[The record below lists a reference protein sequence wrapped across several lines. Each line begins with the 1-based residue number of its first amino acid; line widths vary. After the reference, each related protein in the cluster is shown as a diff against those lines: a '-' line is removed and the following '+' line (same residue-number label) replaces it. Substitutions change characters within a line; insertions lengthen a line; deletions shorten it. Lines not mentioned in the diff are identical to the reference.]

1 MKAKSG
7 TGSYLK
13 REIRTRPQLAE
24 EEKMKKKRLTFLFV
38 SLLAL
43 CMFLI
48 NSAFAAEPIVTWKV
62 FSPFFVGSWENK
74 TAQTW
79 TDDIFKISG
88 GRMKIE
94 FSAPVAGETFPDL
107 FKATQDGMI
116 DAAYTWPGLLIGKYP
131 AGALFAG
138 TPAFFDL
145 MGYYTWMHAY
155 GGKEL
160 FQETY
165 GDALKVFPANLFLAK
180 VGAWTNKKIETMDDF
195 KGLKYRTS
203 DRAWHRTGDLIW
215 GKILTEKGASPIK
228 MPYGTQAAGSL
239 RSGTLDAAEG
249 NTPWGDMSIRFHK
262 VAKFCYF
269 PGIQDFGGFL
279 ELIVNNQKWDALPP
293 DLKEIVKVA
302 CDATMARS
310 LTKWA
315 LDDAKVVKILRDE
328 GQVNITKFS
337 KEVQQEILDRF
348 VAHYDAVQDPM
359 FQKVWKSQ
367 KEFIKIYVPYMKL
380 QQVDAEVKLK

>member
-1 MKAKSG
+1 
-7 TGSYLK
+7 
-13 REIRTRPQLAE
+13 
-24 EEKMKKKRLTFLFV
+24 MKKNSVIGPVILT
-38 SLLAL
+38 LLVWVML
-43 CMFLI
+43 VGPT
-48 NSAFAAEPIVTWKV
+48 FAAEPIVTWKV
-62 FSPFFVGSWENK
+62 FSPFFIGSWENK
-74 TAQTW
+74 TAQIW
-79 TDDIFKISG
+79 TEDIFKISG
-88 GRMKIE
+88 GRMRIE
-94 FSAPVAGETFPDL
+94 LSAPVAGETFPDL
-107 FKATQDGMI
+107 FKATQDGTI

-160 FQETY
+160 WQETY
-165 GDALKVFPANLFLAK
+165 GNTVKVFPAGIFWAK
-180 VGAWTNKKIETMDDF
+180 VGGWTNKKIETMDDF

-215 GKILTEKGASPIK
+215 GKVLTEKGVSPVK
-228 MPYGTQAAGSL
+228 MPYGTQAVASL
-239 RSGTLDAAEG
+239 RGGTLDAAEG
-249 NTPWGDMSIRFHK
+249 LTPWGDMSIRFHK

-269 PGIQDFGGFL
+269 PGIQDFAGFL
-279 ELIVNNQKWDALPP
+279 ELVVNNQKWDALPP

-302 CDATMARS
+302 CDAAMARS

-328 GQVNITKFS
+328 DQVNIAKFP
-337 KEVQQEILDRF
+337 KEVQQEFLDRF
-348 VAHYDAVQDPM
+348 VAHYDSVQDPM

-367 KEFIKIYVPYMKL
+367 KEFMKIYVPYMKL